1 MFLIVGLGNIGDKYK
16 NNRHNIGFRVVD
28 TLISSLNAIKQSDKN
43 FEGELYK
50 SSQILL
56 LKPSTYMNLSGKSVS
71 AVKNFYKI
79 KDMLVIHDEL
89 DLPFGVIKFK
99 FGGGSG
105 GHNGLKSIDNL
116 CGNEYYRMRYGI
128 GKPSAKEQ
136 VIDWVLGDFSKEEEN
151 DNIELIEYCMR
162 VALEIAKLQNPDE
175 LSSKISSLYTLNL
188 KRETKEK

>member
-28 TLISSLNAIKQSDKN
+28 ALISNLNAIKQSYII

-116 CGNEYYRMRYGI
+116 CGNKSYRMRYGI
-128 GKPSAKEQ
+128 GKPSTKEQ
-136 VIDWVLGDFSKEEEN
+136 EIDWVLGDFSKEEEN
-151 DNIELIEYCMR
+151 DNIELIE
-162 VALEIAKLQNPDE
+162 
-175 LSSKISSLYTLNL
+175 
-188 KRETKEK
+188 

>member
-28 TLISSLNAIKQSDKN
+28 ALISNLNAIRQSDKN

-89 DLPFGVIKFK
+89 DLPFSVIKFK

-136 VIDWVLGDFSKEEEN
+136 VIDWVLGDFSEEEEN

-162 VALEIAKLQNPDE
+162 VALEITKLQNPDE

>member
-28 TLISSLNAIKQSDKN
+28 ALISNLNAIKQSDKN

-128 GKPSAKEQ
+128 GKPSTKEQ

-162 VALEIAKLQNPDE
+162 VALEIAKLQNSDE

>member
-28 TLISSLNAIKQSDKN
+28 ALISNLNAIKQSDKN

-116 CGNEYYRMRYGI
+116 CANEYYRMRYGI